1 MNRLNYDE
9 HGKLLGEFNEGDSVL
24 VVLEGGEFYI
34 SNFDTNNHY
43 ESNIRIVEKWKP
55 EKVWS
60 AVLLDADQQ
69 GYLYLKRFKMEA
81 TKRHQNYLGD
91 NPENKELLLTDQPY
105 PLIQVNFGDTDAGR
119 EPLVVDVED
128 FVGVKGFKARG
139 KRITT
144 LHVESVE
151 ELEPTRVPEPE
162 EEVEDTNQEEEVEN
176 LDPDKDK
183 TEQQIITELTGE
195 QFLFDDNDF

>member
-1 MNRLNYDE
+1 M
-9 HGKLLGEFNEGDSVL
+9 L

-43 ESNIRIVEKWKP
+43 ESNIRFVEKWKP

-69 GYLYLKRFKMEA
+69 GFLYLKRFKMEA
-81 TKRHQNYLGD
+81 TKKHQNYLGD
-91 NPENKELLLTDQPY
+91 NPESKEMLLTDQPY
-105 PLIQVNFGDTDAGR
+105 PRIQVNFGDTDAGR
-119 EPLVVDVED
+119 EPLVVDVEE

-151 ELEPTRVPEPE
+151 ELEPTRIPEPE

-176 LDPDKDK
+176 LDPDKGK